1 MSFEKRWASIA
12 PRLFTADG
20 TDAGKITLAN
30 TILFKVKQKVAIQAS
45 GEPNLELEVKAVLSN
60 TVLIVGPVGG
70 SLQTKTNISAYTT
83 AKGSFIY
90 AQEQTRS
97 EIPEV
102 EHFRATFEEEPTNA
116 RRSVLVDPYGN
127 FYTPENPFPVQVDL
141 VLENVQVNVEL
152 DAFEA
157 EDPDSVLIVG
167 SEDGT
172 VTGTKHV
179 VKVEPDGSVNTV
191 RTDLR
196 VPLITNI
203 PIATAD
209 TETIVPIPAATRAFV
224 IRVRGGNSKAQFSYV
239 SGQSDTEFITMEYGN
254 SYKEE
259 NLKLNAIL
267 NLYIQTNKAN
277 QVVELLTWS

>member
-1 MSFEKRWASIA
+1 MSFEKRWVSIA

-20 TDAGKITLAN
+20 TDAGKINLAD

-45 GEPNLELEVKAVLSN
+45 GEPNLELEVKAVLSD
-60 TVLIVGPVGG
+60 TILIVGPIGG

-90 AQEQTRS
+90 TQEQPRS
-97 EIPEV
+97 DIPEV

-116 RRSVLVDPYGN
+116 RRSVLVDPYGD
-127 FYTPENPFPVQVDL
+127 FYTPENPLPVQVDL

-152 DAFEA
+152 DAFEE

-179 VKVEPDGSVNTV
+179 VKVEPGGEVNVV
-191 RTDLR
+191 RADLR
-196 VPLITNI
+196 TPLITNI
-203 PIATAD
+203 PIAAAD
-209 TETIVPIPAATRAFV
+209 TETTVPIPAGTRSFTV
-224 IRVRGGNSKAQFSYV
+224 RIRGGNAKAQISYV
-239 SGQSDTEFITMEYGN
+239 NGQSGLEFITMEYGN

-267 NLYIQTNKAN
+267 NLYIQINKAN

>member
-1 MSFEKRWASIA
+1 MSFEKRWASVA

-20 TDAGKITLAN
+20 TDGGKITLAD
-30 TILFKVKQKVAIQAS
+30 TIFFKVKQKVAIQAS
-45 GEPNLELEVKAVLSN
+45 GEPNLELEVKAVLSP
-60 TVLIVGPVGG
+60 TVLIVGPLNGNIQ
-70 SLQTKTNISAYTT
+70 SKSNISAYTT

-90 AQEQTRS
+90 AQEQLRS

-127 FYTPENPFPVQVDL
+127 FYTPENPLPVQVDL

-152 DAFEA
+152 DAFEE

-172 VTGTKHV
+172 VTGIKHV
-179 VKVEPDGSVNTV
+179 VKVEPGGEVNV
-191 RTDLR
+191 IRADLR
-196 VPLITNI
+196 TPFITNI
-203 PIATAD
+203 PVAVAN
-209 TETIVPIPAATRAFV
+209 TETTVPIPSGTRAFT
-224 IRVRGGNSKAQFSYV
+224 IRVRGGNAKGQISYI
-239 SGQSDTEFITMEYGN
+239 SGQTATEFITLEYGN

-267 NLYIQTNKAN
+267 NLYIQLNKSS
-277 QVVELLTWS
+277 QVLELLTWT